1 MCSLKCNFLVLGNG
15 RKVCGAD
22 DVALKGNETKF
33 PSDAHGLKGSAFRH
47 DTWPSSLDLLVLVH
61 TNRRVCCGD

>member
-1 MCSLKCNFLVLGNG
+1 M
-15 RKVCGAD
+15 CGAD